1 MSAETQ
7 HDQHNQEPGL
17 PPDPVPTPPPSLAAE
32 LAAPPSEPRVLA
44 GKGFLRRGFVRWA
57 VTGLLRVA
65 YRRWTR
71 IAVRLFPED
80 SRQARLAIQLGI
92 PLPDRLNM
100 SWITPQLAVG
110 GRILEADIPRL
121 AKAGVTRVV
130 DTRSEHMDDVAALG
144 RHGIEL
150 LYLPTMDTAPLTLDQ
165 LVSGA
170 EGVDAQLN
178 AGQRV
183 LIHCEHGVGRSV
195 LLTAAALV
203 GRGMGAHEAMRLI
216 QRRRWQAA
224 PNHRQMRRLLEY
236 ERRIHGGGTTSAAS

>member
-1 MSAETQ
+1 MTTEAQ
-7 HDQHNQEPGL
+7 HEQPAL
-17 PPDPVPTPPPSLAAE
+17 PPDTVPAPPPDLATESAE
-32 LAAPPSEPRVLA
+32 PPSEPPVLA
-44 GKGFLRRGFVRWA
+44 GKAFLRRGVARWA
-57 VTGLLRVA
+57 LTGLLRHA

-80 SRQARLAIQLGI
+80 SRQARLATRLGI

-130 DTRSEHMDDVAALG
+130 DTRSEHMDDVAALQKY
-144 RHGIEL
+144 GIEL
-150 LYLPTMDTAPLTLDQ
+150 LYLPTVDTAPLTLDQ
-165 LVSGA
+165 LKQGA
-170 EGVDAQLN
+170 EWVDMQLN
-178 AGQRV
+178 AGERV

-195 LLTAAALV
+195 LLAAAALV
-203 GRGMGAHEAMRLI
+203 DRGMSAHEALRLI

-224 PNHRQMRRLLEY
+224 PNHRQMRRLVEFEY
-236 ERRIHGGGTTSAAS
+236 RARNSVTPPAR